1 MTKEPH
7 GEATER
13 TENPFIEMPG
23 PSYWPMV
30 LAFGLALLFAGVL
43 THYLVGV
50 TGLIISLRAARGWWG
65 DVIPAER
72 HELVP
77 VNVALRPAP
86 IEAETRSVVR
96 LKAGEDRHRI
106 SVPEQIHPYSSGF
119 WGGLC
124 GGAVMAILAC
134 LYGLIAQHSI
144 WYPVNLLAGVVLPG
158 IGNAGLEQL
167 RAFNALAFAAALVG
181 HVTISILVGIIY
193 AAILPMFPKYALF
206 WGGILVPLFWTGL
219 TATTLNVVN
228 PALNRRINWYWFV
241 ASQLAYG
248 LVAGFVIARSTN
260 ISTMQSWDF
269 ASRAF
274 VHAPGLQPPRDTPP
288 EGK

>member
-1 MTKEPH
+1 MTEEPN
-7 GEATER
+7 GEAEELTG
-13 TENPFIEMPG
+13 NAAIEMPA

-43 THYLVGV
+43 THYMVGIA
-50 TGLIISLRAARGWWG
+50 GLLISVRGALGWWH
-65 DVIPAER
+65 DVIPAES

-77 VNVALRPAP
+77 VDPALRPAP
-86 IEAETRSVVR
+86 IEAEARSVVR
-96 LKAGEDRHRI
+96 LEVGQHRHRI
-106 SVPEQIHPYSSGF
+106 SVPEEIHPYSSGI

-124 GGAVMAILAC
+124 GGAVMALLAC

-144 WYPVNLLAGVVLPG
+144 WYPVNLLAGVVLPWM
-158 IGNAGLEQL
+158 GNAGLEQL
-167 RAFNALAFAAALVG
+167 RAFNAWGFAAALAG
-181 HVTISILVGIIY
+181 HITISILVGIIY
-193 AAILPMFPKYALF
+193 AAILPMFPKYAPF

-219 TATTLNVVN
+219 TATTLNVLN
-228 PALNRRINWYWFV
+228 PALNQRINWYWFV

-274 VHAPGLQPPRDTPP
+274 VHAPGVRPPRETPP